1 VTLLYVHAL
10 TVVDAGGRRL
20 IDQLSLHLDGGQ
32 VLGLTGGA
40 KTGKSLLCDI
50 LAGARP
56 GGVEIASGRILLG
69 DRDLV
74 IEHDEPDGAI
84 ADWRPGDS
92 SGNTRVAICRDAS
105 VFCDIDRPANAGFIV
120 IDRAPTVLAEMC
132 DEIAVLCA
140 GRLIERGPASDIIQA
155 PRHPYTRA
163 LLDGCETQGNRGLKE
178 NSCPFRLRCQHGT
191 AACDRTSAT
200 LQLISADR
208 ATACLRW
215 RDLWPAN

>member
-105 VFCDIDRPANAGFIV
+105 VFCDIDRPANARHGTPIPGRCWMAAKRRAIEDLKKTRV
-120 IDRAPTVLAEMC
+120 RSGSAANTEQPPAIGRAP
-132 DEIAVLCA
+132 
-140 GRLIERGPASDIIQA
+140 PS
-155 PRHPYTRA
+155 
-163 LLDGCETQGNRGLKE
+163 
-178 NSCPFRLRCQHGT
+178 S
-191 AACDRTSAT
+191 
-200 LQLISADR
+200 
-208 ATACLRW
+208 
-215 RDLWPAN
+215 